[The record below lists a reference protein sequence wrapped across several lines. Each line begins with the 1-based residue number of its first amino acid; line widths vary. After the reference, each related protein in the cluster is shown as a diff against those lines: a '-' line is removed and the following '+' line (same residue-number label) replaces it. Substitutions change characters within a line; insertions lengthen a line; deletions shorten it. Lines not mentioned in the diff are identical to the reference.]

1 MSRLYT
7 INDHGTDKFYKLEK
21 SLFINPIY
29 RELSHGSKIMYAILR
44 DRQDLSIANKW
55 IDKNGFIFFYFDCN
69 NMAELMNMST
79 NTVNTYKKELIK
91 AELLLQKRQ
100 GQGNPNKLYILKPVN
115 VEITLISDS
124 SISKDTE
131 NAKLE
136 VLKSLCN
143 DTELNKTERT
153 KLNINYEPPS
163 GFTASFL
170 FLFENYF
177 GYEHRRILKEVD
189 ETNLEGL
196 DIETFSD
203 MVIEYFDKYGTNDKQ
218 HDLEKCS
225 IDNVFASAIRYSMLY
240 EW

>member
-7 INDHGTDKFYKLEK
+7 VDDHGTDNFYKLEK
-21 SLFINPIY
+21 SLFVNPTY
-29 RELSHGSKIMYAILR
+29 RELSQGSKVMYAILR
-44 DRQDLSIANKW
+44 DRQDLSIKNKW
-55 IDKNGFIFFYFDCN
+55 IDKSGFIFFYFDCN

-79 NTVNTYKKELIK
+79 NTVNTYKKELVK

-115 VEITLISDS
+115 IEITLISDS

-131 NAKLE
+131 TAKLE

-143 DTELNKTERT
+143 DTELNKTNVKR
-153 KLNINYEPPS
+153 LNTNYEPQS
-163 GFTASFL
+163 GFTARFL
-170 FLFENYF
+170 NLFETYF
-177 GYEHRRILKEVD
+177 GYKHRRILKEVD

-218 HDLEKCS
+218 HNLEKCS
-225 IDNVFASAIRYSMLY
+225 IDNVFTSAIRYSMLN